1 MPAAP
6 ASPWPPALA
15 GTPAIA
21 VIERAIEGRRL
32 GHSLLLHGE
41 DLGLLT
47 AVAEAIADR
56 LLRQGAPAAFPVG
69 QHPDAFALR
78 PSGKMRVITA
88 EATRELIA
96 KVQVTPAVAQTKVA
110 IVHEAERMNA
120 PAANI
125 FLKTLEEPPA
135 HTILLLLTTHPYAL
149 LPTILSRC
157 LHFKFSAVRG
167 ELSPEA
173 QRARADPASAEAA
186 WLGWLGDYQAWL
198 GRISQGTPD
207 KRAAADH
214 ILSLYGLAARFGFIL
229 ERGAAEAWERQK
241 ASLPAELEEDE
252 QIAIESGLSAGLR
265 ARFFAEIEG
274 ATRAFAR
281 PRLGEDGEGAASR
294 AFIAAVRK
302 LEHDARLLRLNLNES
317 AALEDFLLSSLRL
330 WSRR

>member
-6 ASPWPPALA
+6 VSPWPPALA

-41 DLGLLT
+41 DLDLLT

-56 LLRQGAPAAFPVG
+56 LLRQDAPASFPVA

-78 PSGKMRVITA
+78 PSGKMRLITA
-88 EATRELIA
+88 ESTRELIA
-96 KVQVTPAVAQTKVA
+96 KVQMTPAVAQTKVA

-120 PAANI
+120 AAANI

-157 LHFKFSAVRG
+157 LHFKFSATRAD
-167 ELSPEA
+167 LAPEA
-173 QRARADPASAEAA
+173 QRAQADPASVEAA
-186 WLGWLGDYQAWL
+186 WRGWLGDYQAWL
-198 GRISQGTPD
+198 GRLSEGTPD

-214 ILSLYGLAARFGFIL
+214 ILSAYGLTARFGVIL
-229 ERGAAEAWERQK
+229 DRGAAEAWERQK
-241 ASLPAELEEDE
+241 ASLPAELEEAE
-252 QIAIESGLSAGLR
+252 QVAIETGLAAGLR

-274 ATRAFAR
+274 ATRSFAR
-281 PRLGEDGEGAASR
+281 PRLGDGGDGSASR

-317 AALEDFLLSSLRL
+317 AALE
-330 WSRR
+330 